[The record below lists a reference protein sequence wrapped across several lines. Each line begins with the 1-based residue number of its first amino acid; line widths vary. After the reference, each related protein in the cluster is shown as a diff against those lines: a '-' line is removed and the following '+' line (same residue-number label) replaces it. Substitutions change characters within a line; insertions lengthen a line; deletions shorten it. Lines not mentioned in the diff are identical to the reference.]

1 MQANMLRHIPNLL
14 TIMRLISIIPIL
26 LLLHDQQY
34 FAAFLIFFIAGITD
48 GLDGWLARRYQWQ
61 SMLGSILDPLA
72 DKLIVV
78 CSFIA
83 LALIGSLPW
92 WLVILV
98 FARDLTI
105 CFGVICWFLF
115 INKKLDFKPS
125 LISKFNTTM
134 QISLVTLC
142 LFELAF
148 FMLPYALIFIWIIV
162 TSLTTTIS
170 YIDYVWTWSAKA
182 NLALKQRRYE

>member
-1 MQANMLRHIPNLL
+1 MLSHIPNLL
-14 TIMRLISIIPIL
+14 TIMRLISIVPIL
-26 LLLHDQQY
+26 LLLHDRQY
-34 FAAFLIFFIAGITD
+34 IAAFLIFFIAGITD

-61 SMLGSILDPLA
+61 SILGSILDPLA

-98 FARDLTI
+98 FSRDLTI
-105 CFGVICWFLF
+105 CFGVICWYLL

-125 LISKFNTTM
+125 LISKFNTAM

-148 FMLPYALIFIWIIV
+148 FMLPNALIFTWIIV

-170 YIDYVWTWSAKA
+170 YIDYVWTWGVKA
-182 NLALKQRRYE
+182 NLALKHHRYE